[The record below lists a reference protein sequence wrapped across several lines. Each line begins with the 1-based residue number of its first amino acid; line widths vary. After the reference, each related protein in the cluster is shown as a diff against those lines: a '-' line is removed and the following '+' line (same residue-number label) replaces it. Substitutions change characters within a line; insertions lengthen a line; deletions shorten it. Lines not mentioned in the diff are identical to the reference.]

1 MDKREALIRRIK
13 DTLAIYA
20 VRIDL
25 DKGEASRAAE
35 NFYCGL
41 LNILKGYQLQNMN
54 LVKPNYPAI
63 DLGDAG
69 EGLGVQVTSTA
80 TREKV
85 QHTLDAMFRNGV
97 EQEYP
102 HLVMLITKEW
112 RDFRKAFRM
121 DGVCQFDPNADI
133 WDTNWLLE
141 QLDGIVDLEKL
152 EAIRDYLKRHLHLVR
167 EPVPAMNLPL
177 QSGMAAK
184 NFVGREE
191 ELRELAQRFEKD
203 QIVVLSG
210 LGGMGKTELAV
221 RFGREYEESG
231 RGWAYFL
238 HFSGSFSATVRSN
251 VTGIIPG
258 YSPEGK
264 PEERIV
270 ADALAALN
278 RCGKED
284 LLILDNA
291 DEGSITAL
299 RRELSKLP
307 MRVLVT
313 SRQESDD
320 MMELGTLSEEAL
332 FGLFRRHGAELE
344 EADMRALIKAVDGH
358 TMTVELMARLLH
370 KDQRKDTLS
379 RLKKALGER
388 DLSSGEF
395 GKTESTY
402 HASPDQARINEH
414 LKAVFRVSDMGRA
427 EKTVLRFATLI
438 GESGLDSE
446 MFAKVA
452 EWKKKR
458 WRLRDLF
465 RGKQVKLTSS
475 QVRDTLQELADKGWL
490 LRKKGDI
497 KIHPVIRIVCVEVL
511 KPTEESC
518 EEFLF
523 GIKNQYDRKQYDH
536 AKFRQMAE
544 VFETASNLLEDKTGF
559 WANKAGYLWGEVA
572 ETQRALACNLRS
584 VEKNEQHQP
593 DSNNL
598 AASYNNVGVTYF
610 DLGDH
615 KQALEYQMIA
625 LGIRERVLPPEHPDL
640 ARSYNNVGS
649 TYGALGDHKQALE
662 YRLKAL
668 DIRERVL
675 LPEHPDLAIS
685 YGNVGSAYRALGEPQ
700 KALEYELK
708 VISIFEKVLP
718 KDHPHL
724 ATSYKNVGSTYGALG
739 DHKQA
744 LEYQMKALGIR
755 ERVLPPEHPSLA
767 TSYNNVGMTYGALGD
782 HKQAL
787 EYQLKDLAICER
799 VLPPEHPDLAQS
811 FNNIAWIYYALGR
824 IGEAATHMRRAAEII
839 NRSALPET
847 HPNRVNYNKWAE
859 EMEAKARQEETV

>member
-1 MDKREALIRRIK
+1 MNERENLIRRIK

-25 DKGEASRAAE
+25 DKGEASREAE
-35 NFYCGL
+35 NFYCEL

-69 EGLGVQVTSTA
+69 EGIGIQVTSSA
-80 TREKV
+80 TRKKV
-85 QHTLDAMFRNGV
+85 QDTLDAMFRNGV

-102 HLVMLITKEW
+102 HLVMLITNKWIES
-112 RDFRKAFRM
+112 RKAFRM
-121 DGVCQFDPNADI
+121 DGVCQFDPNGDI
-133 WDTNWLLE
+133 WDTDWLLAQIDRVTE
-141 QLDGIVDLEKL
+141 LEKL
-152 EAIRDYLKRHLHLVR
+152 REIHDYLREHLHLVR
-167 EPVPAMNLPL
+167 EPVPALNLPL

-184 NFVGREE
+184 NFVGREK
-191 ELRELAQRFEKD
+191 ELRELAQRFEQD
-203 QIVVLSG
+203 QIVVLAG

-264 PEERIV
+264 PEELIV
-270 ADALAALN
+270 ADALAALK
-278 RCGKED
+278 RCGKGD

-344 EADMRALIKAVDGH
+344 ESDMRALIEAVDGH

-395 GKTESTY
+395 GKTESAY

-414 LKAVFRVSDMGRA
+414 LKAVFRVADMGRA
-427 EKTVLRFATLI
+427 EKTVLRFATLL

-446 MFAKVA
+446 MFAKAA
-452 EWKKKR
+452 EPELKPEPVEPVKR
-458 WRLRDLF
+458 RWFDIFRRKTEEKPQPVPKIRDI
-465 RGKQVKLTSS
+465 
-475 QVRDTLQELADKGWL
+475 LQELADKGWL
-490 LRKKGDI
+490 LRRKGDI

-518 EEFLF
+518 EDFLF
-523 GIKNQYDRKQYDH
+523 GIRGQYDRTRYS
-536 AKFRQMAE
+536 ALRFRQMAE
-544 VFETASNLLEDKTGF
+544 LFENAANLLEDKHGF
-559 WANKAGYLWGEVA
+559 NSGNSGFFWEELGEVR
-572 ETQRALACNLRS
+572 RALS
-584 VEKNEQHQP
+584 VEHKTVEKLEKNLP
-593 DSNNL
+593 DSKNLATAYNNL
-598 AASYNNVGVTYF
+598 GLTFGALGDKDRSLEYLLKALRLRERLLPQDDISLATTYNNVGGIYSVLREHEKAKEY
-610 DLGDH
+610 LL
-615 KQALEYQMIA
+615 KALEIRKRKLQPYHPA
-625 LGIRERVLPPEHPDL
+625 LAE
-640 ARSYNNVGS
+640 SYNNIGHA
-649 TYGALGDHKQALE
+649 YGGMGDNE
-662 YRLKAL
+662 
-668 DIRERVL
+668 
-675 LPEHPDLAIS
+675 
-685 YGNVGSAYRALGEPQ
+685 
-700 KALEYELK
+700 KALEYLLQAVKIREEILE
-708 VISIFEKVLP
+708 SN
-718 KDHPHL
+718 HPDT
-724 ATSYKNVGSTYGALG
+724 ASSYNNLGMVYGALRE
-739 DHKQA
+739 HEKA
-744 LEYQMKALGIR
+744 LEYKMKALEIQGKS
-755 ERVLPPEHPSLA
+755 LPDNHPW
-767 TSYNNVGMTYGALGD
+767 N
-782 HKQAL
+782 
-787 EYQLKDLAICER
+787 AICY
-799 VLPPEHPDLAQS
+799 S
-811 FNNIAWIYYALGR
+811 NIAWTYHAMGR
-824 IGEAATHMRRAAEII
+824 IGEAATHMRRAADIV
-839 NRSALPET
+839 NRSPLPAE
-847 HPNRVNYNKWAE
+847 HKDRININKWAE
-859 EMEAKARQEETV
+859 RLEEEARQEETV

>member
-1 MDKREALIRRIK
+1 MEARAMNERENLIRRIK

-25 DKGEASRAAE
+25 DKGEASREAE
-35 NFYCGL
+35 NFYCEL

-69 EGLGVQVTSTA
+69 EGLGVQVTSSA
-80 TREKV
+80 TRKKV
-85 QHTLDAMFRNGV
+85 QDTLDAMFRNGV

-102 HLVMLITKEW
+102 HLVMLITNKWIES
-112 RDFRKAFRM
+112 RKAFRM
-121 DGVCQFDPNADI
+121 DGVCQFDPNGDI
-133 WDTNWLLE
+133 WDTDWLLAQIDRITE
-141 QLDGIVDLEKL
+141 LEKL
-152 EAIRDYLKRHLHLVR
+152 REIHDYLREHLHLVR
-167 EPVPAMNLPL
+167 EPVPALNLPL

-184 NFVGREE
+184 NFVGREK

-210 LGGMGKTELAV
+210 LGGMGKTELVV

-264 PEERIV
+264 PEAQIV

-278 RCGKED
+278 RCGKGD

-344 EADMRALIKAVDGH
+344 AADMRALIEAVDGH

-370 KDQRKDTLS
+370 KEQRKDTLS

-395 GKTESTY
+395 GKTESAY

-427 EKTVLRFATLI
+427 EKNVLRFATLL

-446 MFAKVA
+446 MFAKAA

-465 RGKQVKLTSS
+465 REKQVKLTSS

-511 KPTEESC
+511 KPTDGNC
-518 EEFLF
+518 EDFLF
-523 GIKNQYDRKQYDH
+523 GIKNQYDRKQYDN

-559 WANKAGYLWGEVA
+559 WASWAGYLWNELA
-572 ETQRALACNLRS
+572 ETQRALTCNLRF
-584 VEKNEQHQP
+584 VQICEQHQP

-598 AASYNNVGVTYF
+598 AAG
-610 DLGDH
+610 
-615 KQALEYQMIA
+615 
-625 LGIRERVLPPEHPDL
+625 
-640 ARSYNNVGS
+640 YNNVGS

-662 YRLKAL
+662 YKLKAL

-675 LPEHPDLAIS
+675 P
-685 YGNVGSAYRALGEPQ
+685 GN
-700 KALEYELK
+700 
-708 VISIFEKVLP
+708 
-718 KDHPHL
+718 
-724 ATSYKNVGSTYGALG
+724 
-739 DHKQA
+739 
-744 LEYQMKALGIR
+744 
-755 ERVLPPEHPSLA
+755 HPSLA
-767 TSYNNVGMTYGALGD
+767 
-782 HKQAL
+782 
-787 EYQLKDLAICER
+787 R
-799 VLPPEHPDLAQS
+799 S
-811 FNNIAWIYYALGR
+811 FNNIAWTYYRLGR
-824 IGEAATHMRRAAEII
+824 FGEAATHMRRAADII
-839 NRSALPET
+839 NRAALPET
-847 HPNRVNYNKWAE
+847 HPHRVNFNKWADRFE
-859 EMEAKARQEETV
+859 REARQEESI